1 MSLWLL
7 LMLLLR
13 LYCCSR
19 VTISSKDSI
28 LCILPEWL
36 DRILA
41 GEKTAEIRGKPCPDK
56 IGKQI
61 WLRASGSGIVT
72 GRATVIGCVKLT
84 QSDWKSMRSQHLVP
98 GERLYGDRTHAW
110 LLADVQ
116 RVAGIPIARKRGC
129 VDWQTGPE

>member
-41 GEKTAEIRGKPCPDK
+41 GEKTAEIRGKPCRSK

-61 WLRASGSGIVT
+61 WLRASGSGMVT
-72 GRATVIGCVKLT
+72 GKRP
-84 QSDWKSMRSQHLVP
+84 M
-98 GERLYGDRTHAW
+98 W
-110 LLADVQ
+110 LA
-116 RVAGIPIARKRGC
+116 ASS
-129 VDWQTGPE
+129 

>member
-36 DRILA
+36 DRILT
-41 GEKTAEIRGKPCPDK
+41 GEKTAEIRGKLCPDT